1 MVLRTGLRE
10 FGMNL
15 PIFPGGSQAL
25 MQWFRLHQ
33 AWWEALG
40 PR

>member
-1 MVLRTGLRE
+1 MRLFFQAGSARDMVLRTGLRE

-25 MQWFRLHQ
+25 MQ
-33 AWWEALG
+33 
-40 PR
+40 